1 MAQAAIEEEG
11 IAGFEQVFFVIDQ
24 VFDFTFNDVFIFIGI
39 GFNELGA
46 AGAFFEFEENNIYRE
61 IFNIFC
67 EHPFI
72 VEAFG
77 GFFFERCVFVFLFY
91 DDFSA
96 LVLLIDFVEEL
107 VHIQVEGADD
117 IDQHQQGGH
126 GAVIFY
132 LGDEPFAHVGLIG
145 QLLDGDTF
153 SLAFFFDFIADLYN
167 DIFCHDYKYNS
178 LSLREHKLSAMFNF
192 GQILT
197 ITFTLFAVID
207 ILGSIPILVSL
218 KEKLGHI
225 DAGKATLAS
234 GVLMILFLLA
244 GEPFLRLMSVDV
256 HSFAVAGSIV
266 IFVIGLEMILGIEL
280 FKSEKDA
287 KAGSIVPIAFPLVA
301 GSGTLTTIMSL
312 KANFDEAN
320 ILAGIVLNLTLVYIV
335 LRSLSYIERLLGKA
349 GLMVIRKFFGVIL
362 LAIAVKIFK
371 ANINL

>member
-1 MAQAAIEEEG
+1 M
-11 IAGFEQVFFVIDQ
+11 
-24 VFDFTFNDVFIFIGI
+24 
-39 GFNELGA
+39 
-46 AGAFFEFEENNIYRE
+46 
-61 IFNIFC
+61 
-67 EHPFI
+67 H
-72 VEAFG
+72 
-77 GFFFERCVFVFLFY
+77 
-91 DDFSA
+91 SA
-96 LVLLIDFVEEL
+96 LLS
-107 VHIQVEGADD
+107 
-117 IDQHQQGGH
+117 
-126 GAVIFY
+126 IFTESKII
-132 LGDEPFAHVGLIG
+132 L
-145 QLLDGDTF
+145 
-153 SLAFFFDFIADLYN
+153 
-167 DIFCHDYKYNS
+167 
-178 LSLREHKLSAMFNF
+178 MFNF

-225 DAGKATLAS
+225 DAGKATIAS
-234 GVLMILFLLA
+234 GVLMILFLLV
-244 GEPFLRLMSVDV
+244 GKPFLQLMSVDV

-371 ANINL
+371 SNINL